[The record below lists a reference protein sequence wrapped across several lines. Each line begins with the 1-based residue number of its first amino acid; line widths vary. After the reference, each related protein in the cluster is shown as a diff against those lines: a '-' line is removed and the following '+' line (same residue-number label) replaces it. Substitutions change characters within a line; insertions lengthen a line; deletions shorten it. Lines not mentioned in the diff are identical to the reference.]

1 MVPLAMTLYHISVK
15 KQKQKTS
22 TLFSLY
28 RPPFGFIERQIYLQ
42 RNKPMFRDKGNT
54 VRCIEYHGNCA
65 DFLSN
70 STTRTTGA
78 RENLYPDL
86 LTLYGEKRVREYGR
100 LIFSLLCFRPRRS
113 GRFILW
119 EANERWR
126 TRKTKMYF
134 ERKESAGKC
143 SQMSFSRVAWSS
155 LPTPNLSTYNMLCI
169 SRLVQ
174 RMNHGTTT
182 EPRKRG
188 EACPAGNVILPHFQ
202 GPLSS

>member
-1 MVPLAMTLYHISVK
+1 MRYFRYIGLLLASLKDKYIYRGINLCLETKATLSDVLSIMETVQVSYPI
-15 KQKQKTS
+15 Q
-22 TLFSLY
+22 
-28 RPPFGFIERQIYLQ
+28 PPEQT
-42 RNKPMFRDKGNT
+42 D
-54 VRCIEYHGNCA
+54 
-65 DFLSN
+65 
-70 STTRTTGA
+70 A
-78 RENLYPDL
+78 RENLYSDL

-143 SQMSFSRVAWSS
+143 SKMSFSRVAWSS

-174 RMNHGTTT
+174 RMNHGTA
-182 EPRKRG
+182 EKGGSMSGGKRHLASFPG
-188 EACPAGNVILPHFQ
+188 
-202 GPLSS
+202 SSLFLRTR